1 MLMDHRLPNASSDL
15 LARTPIVHVTR
26 DPRGILASM
35 LRSHRESHPLGRY
48 DLYGEMERSRPL
60 LQGMGDADGY
70 RWLFENSVY
79 IPLVIESMIR
89 IQTIGKP
96 VERIEFLDI
105 STRPRDV
112 IERILRG
119 IGISTDDVDSLAEEF
134 AFANLRRENPHYRRG
149 EADSWR
155 EELPTELI
163 RDFNA
168 RWGRELE
175 TLGYPPTT

>member
-1 MLMDHRLPNASSDL
+1 MLMDHRPPNASPDL
-15 LARTPIVHVTR
+15 LARTPVVHVTR

-60 LQGMGDADGY
+60 LQGMDDAGGY

-89 IQTIGKP
+89 IETIGKP
-96 VERIEFLDI
+96 VDRIDFRDI

-112 IERILRG
+112 IERILTG

-134 AFANLRRENPHYRRG
+134 AFTKLRRTDRHYRRG
-149 EADSWR
+149 EAESWR

-163 RDFNA
+163 RDFKA
-168 RWGRELE
+168 RWGLELE
-175 TLGYPPTT
+175 TLGYPSTT